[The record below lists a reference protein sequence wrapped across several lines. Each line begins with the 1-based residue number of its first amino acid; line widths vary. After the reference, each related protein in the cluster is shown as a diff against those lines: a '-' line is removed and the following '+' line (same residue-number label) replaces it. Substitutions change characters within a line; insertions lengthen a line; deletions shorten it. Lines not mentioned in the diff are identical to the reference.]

1 MKTAGAITA
10 ALVIAAVVSAPAAA
24 RRAPTVAERAEIR
37 GAMAL
42 ALSFAPPVCY
52 GAVIYVSTVD
62 RRYAYATARWKT
74 IAKCLPYASNG
85 YFILR
90 RSTHWRVVFNGSDA
104 PPCTR
109 VPARVA
115 RDLIKMRCR

>member
-1 MKTAGAITA
+1 MKAACAIA
-10 ALVIAAVVSAPAAA
+10 VALAIAAVVSAPAAA

-42 ALSFAPPVCY
+42 ALSSAPPVCY
-52 GAVIYVSTVD
+52 AAVIYLSTVD
-62 RRYAYATARWKT
+62 RRYAYATARWKP

-90 RSTHWRVVFNGSDA
+90 RSTHWRVAFSGSDTPA
-104 PPCTR
+104 CKQ
-109 VPARVA
+109 VPARVV
-115 RDLIKMRCR
+115 RDLLRMNCL